1 MRERKSQELGE
12 PVTVDMLQQMYKA
25 KAQQA
30 ESTKNEFTDNF
41 VGNSVMIYDKV
52 LLDEGCNAVLEALE
66 VRFGHSS
73 CFNSAAK
80 LKILVDKTE
89 DLEIRRFVL
98 QSFLDNIESGQTA
111 NEQAGKFSSFLSS
124 SVFQIGSIISSI
136 IHSVWQARQ
145 SPQEGLCSASH
156 ADAVS

>member
-111 NEQAGKFSSFLSS
+111 NEQAGS
-124 SVFQIGSIISSI
+124 SVLLIQVQFFKL
-136 IHSVWQARQ
+136 A
-145 SPQEGLCSASH
+145 A
-156 ADAVS
+156 